1 MANQTLLTYGAKISQ
16 IEQVYYSPVAV
27 LPQAANSAINSIYV
41 ALAKNDPWSDENN
54 PPIPT
59 QDQQY
64 LKNFMK
70 RIFVAKKVNIS
81 DISPVISRIN
91 WTTGTVYNYYQ
102 DTVNMQQLDGNGF
115 PLYQYYV
122 KNKYDQVFKCLW
134 NNNGAASTVE
144 PYFEPGTFSSTNIFQ
159 STDNYK
165 WKYIY
170 TIDLAA
176 KVKFLDSVW
185 MPVPV
190 GENNPNPL
198 LYSAGVGNIDVINVT
213 NGGSGYDPSN
223 AAITITVTGDGL
235 YANATA
241 NVVNGAINDILVA
254 NTGSNYTY
262 ANVSITSSK
271 GSGAIAISP
280 VSPIGGHGTDPIS
293 ELGAA
298 HVMITAQF
306 NAAESGIVPTD
317 VLYHQI
323 GILINPVAYSTSPGL
338 ANGSI
343 YKTTTDLI
351 VATGS
356 GTFSLDETIYQGSTL
371 ATATFTASM
380 LSFDSTN
387 NIVHLINTTGTPTI
401 NSTLKGNTSGATR
414 TLLSYTTSD
423 FVPLSGY
430 VSFIENRTGVQR
442 SVDGIEQYRIVIGY

>member
-401 NSTLKGNTSGATR
+401 NSTLKGNSSGVTR
-414 TLLSYTTSD
+414 TVLSYTTPD
-423 FVPLSGY
+423 FVSLSGY

>member
-115 PLYQYYV
+115 PVYQYYV

-190 GENNPNPL
+190 GENSPNPL

-351 VATGS
+351 VATGP

>member
-1 MANQTLLTYGAKISQ
+1 
-16 IEQVYYSPVAV
+16 VYYSPVAV

-91 WTTGTVYNYYQ
+91 WTTGTVYDYYQ

-115 PLYQYYV
+115 PVYQYYI

-190 GENNPNPL
+190 GKNSPNPL

-213 NGGSGYDPSN
+213 NGGSSYDPTN

-262 ANVSITSSK
+262 ANVTISSSK
-271 GSGAIAISP
+271 GSGAVAISP

-306 NAAESGIVPTD
+306 NAAESGVIPTD

-323 GILINPVAYSTSPGL
+323 GILLNPVAYSTTPNP
-338 ANGSI
+338 ANASI
-343 YKTTTDLI
+343 YKTTTDLV
-351 VATGS
+351 VASGA

-387 NIVHLINTTGTPTI
+387 NIVHLINTTGTPAI
-401 NSTLKGNTSGATR
+401 NSTLKGNSSGVTR
-414 TLLSYTTSD
+414 TVLSYTTPD
-423 FVPLSGY
+423 FVSLSGY
-430 VSFIENRTGVQR
+430 VTFIENRTGVQR

>member
-115 PLYQYYV
+115 PVYQYYV

-401 NSTLKGNTSGATR
+401 NSTLKGNSSGVTR
-414 TLLSYTTSD
+414 TVLSYTTPD
-423 FVPLSGY
+423 FVSLSGY